1 MNIEM
6 KMIGAVAFLIGIN
19 IVIAWGG

>member
-19 IVIAWGG
+19 IVIGWGG

>member
-6 KMIGAVAFLIGIN
+6 KMIGAVAFLIGMN
-19 IVIAWGG
+19 IIIAWGG